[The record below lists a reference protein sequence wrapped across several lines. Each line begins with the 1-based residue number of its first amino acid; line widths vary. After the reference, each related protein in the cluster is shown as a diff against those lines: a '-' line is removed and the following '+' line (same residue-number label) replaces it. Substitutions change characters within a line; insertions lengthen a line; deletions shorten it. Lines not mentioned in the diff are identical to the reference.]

1 LNIIL
6 LGPPGAGK
14 GTQAKGLQLR
24 HGIAQISTGDMLRSE
39 VAAGTDIGLQAKEIM
54 ARGGLVPDEVLVA
67 MIGQR
72 IQKSDCEHGF
82 ILDGFPR
89 TVPQAEALDTMLE
102 ERGSGIDAVIELRV
116 NDAVLIERIAGRF
129 SCAKCGAT
137 YNDATHHPKVMGNCD
152 LCGGHEFIRRPDD
165 KREVVTARLDAYNA
179 QTAPLLPYYEARDRL
194 RVVDGLAEIEEVAA
208 TIEAAFET
216 LPHHDNTHAPTQS

>member
-1 LNIIL
+1 MNIIL

-14 GTQAKGLQLR
+14 GTQAKGLQVR

-39 VAAGTDIGLQAKEIM
+39 VAAGSEIGLRAKEIM

-72 IQKSDCEHGF
+72 IQKPDCAPGF

-89 TVPQAEALDTMLE
+89 TVPQAEALDMMLE
-102 ERGSGIDAVIELRV
+102 ERGTGIDAVIELRV

-129 SCAKCGAT
+129 SCTKCGAS
-137 YNDATHHPKVMGNCD
+137 YNEHTHMPKAQDVCDTCGNHD
-152 LCGGHEFIRRPDD
+152 FIRRPDD
-165 KREVVTARLDAYNA
+165 KREVVSARLDAYNA

-194 RVVDGLAEIEEVAA
+194 RVVDGLAEIDEVAA

-216 LPHHDNTHAPTQS
+216 LPHSDHTHALTQS

>member
-14 GTQAKGLQLR
+14 GTQAKGLMAR
-24 HGIAQISTGDMLRSE
+24 HGIAQISTGDMLRAE
-39 VAAGTDIGLQAKEIM
+39 VAAGSEIGLRAREIM
-54 ARGGLVPDEVLVA
+54 AKGGLVPDEVLVA
-67 MIGQR
+67 MIAQR
-72 IQKSDCEHGF
+72 IQQPDCAVGF

-89 TVPQAEALDTMLE
+89 TVPQAEALDSMLAE
-102 ERGSGIDAVIELRV
+102 HGESIDAVIELRV

-129 SCAKCGAT
+129 SCTKCGAS
-137 YNDATHHPKVMGNCD
+137 YNDHTHSPKVQDVCDVCGN
-152 LCGGHEFIRRPDD
+152 HAFIRRPDD
-165 KREVVTARLDAYNA
+165 KREVVSARLDAYNA

-194 RVVDGLAEIEEVAA
+194 RVVDGLADIDEVAA

-216 LPHHDNTHAPTQS
+216 LPKRADTHALTQS

>member
-14 GTQAKGLQLR
+14 GTQAKGLQVR
-24 HGIAQISTGDMLRSE
+24 HGIAQISTGDMLRAE
-39 VAAGTDIGLQAKEIM
+39 VAAGSEIGLRAREIM
-54 ARGGLVPDEVLVA
+54 AQGGLVPDEILVT

-72 IQKSDCEHGF
+72 IQKPDCGHGF

-102 ERGSGIDAVIELRV
+102 DIGTGIDAVIELRV

-129 SCAKCGAT
+129 SCTKCGAS
-137 YNDATHHPKVMGNCD
+137 YNEHTHMPKLPDICDICGNHTF
-152 LCGGHEFIRRPDD
+152 LRRPDD
-165 KREVVTARLDAYNA
+165 KREVVAARLDAYNA

-194 RVVDGLAEIEEVAA
+194 RVVDGLAEIDEVAA
-208 TIEAAFET
+208 TIEATFET
-216 LPHHDNTHAPTQS
+216 LPKRDRTHALTQS